1 VQVPDDHVARRRRFV
16 KGGEGVAAHAGDCR
30 EHGPER
36 PFSAGGARVL
46 YRMTRPVN
54 RSGDPMSLVTLIP
67 DAETVL
73 ALPPEELAF
82 YLLQD
87 VMQMRSANQNFH
99 PMTIQSDIS
108 GGVHGMSPSYPPQ
121 FAMRSR
127 LPSLKRGNGSKLNC

>member
-1 VQVPDDHVARRRRFV
+1 
-16 KGGEGVAAHAGDCR
+16 
-30 EHGPER
+30 
-36 PFSAGGARVL
+36 
-46 YRMTRPVN
+46 
-54 RSGDPMSLVTLIP
+54 MSLVTLIP